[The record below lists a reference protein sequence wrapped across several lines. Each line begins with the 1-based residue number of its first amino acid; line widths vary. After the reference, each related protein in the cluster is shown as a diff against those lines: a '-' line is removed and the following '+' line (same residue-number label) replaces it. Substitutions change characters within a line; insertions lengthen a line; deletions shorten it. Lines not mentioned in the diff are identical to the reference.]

1 MRPTMMGLVAIAC
14 VGLLSS
20 GALAKAAKPAA
31 TLKLT
36 GKSVAA
42 GVGVSWGKGT
52 LSYKGKQHSFSVDGL
67 SVGEVGAST
76 IDATGTVYHLKSLD
90 DFAGQYTAASAEAA
104 VGGGAGVATMKN
116 SKGVV
121 INLKATTRGVDFKLS
136 ADGVKFTLEK

>member
-42 GVGVSWGKGT
+42 GVGISWGKGT
-52 LSYKGKQHSFSVDGL
+52 LSYKGKHHSFSVDGL
-67 SVGEVGAST
+67 SVGDVGAAT

-90 DFAGQYTAASAEAA
+90 DFEGQYTAASA
-104 VGGGAGVATMKN
+104 GVAVA
-116 SKGVV
+116 GAPVW
-121 INLKATTRGVDFKLS
+121 RR
-136 ADGVKFTLEK
+136 